1 MTIEQMSQDTEKY
14 YFLSESWS
22 LDPNQWSMILDSGA
36 VLLAI
41 FGVLLAFLLYK
52 KQRKDN
58 SRDAFTFFQSS
69 LPELKQ
75 SIASAIIDLKEFNA
89 SLDLDNFVNPILS
102 ASLNDKFLSKVNLV
116 HLNRYFVNRRKD
128 TLSNY
133 RQLLIDSNFFGNYH
147 GYITKEINYFR
158 TTYLEKKS
166 TFSKWHLLRSKDFFT
181 IHKEDRESSDY
192 IKYYTQ
198 WVTALN
204 DDVTQFDLSNQET
217 PIQQTAKNAL
227 IEGHVQNLASIILP
241 FISSSKRANEIHF
254 LATKIVIAHKEMSEM
269 KLKIRDV
276 LEKDILK
283 FEKVLSNLNTLLE

>member
-102 ASLNDKFLSKVNLV
+102 ASLNDKFLSKINLV

-158 TTYLEKKS
+158 TNYLEKKS

-181 IHKEDRESSDY
+181 IHKEDSESSDY

-227 IEGHVQNLASIILP
+227 IEGHVQNLASTILP